1 MNRAIKIIFNL
12 ENPFVF
18 NNIDIV
24 SVRYQT
30 PAIEER
36 DMDDRFSQGEASHL
50 NGWDNSIL
58 ANFSKFLA
66 FSIEG
71 FEGEILSMLKRMQKR
86 IE

>member
-1 MNRAIKIIFNL
+1 
-12 ENPFVF
+12 
-18 NNIDIV
+18 
-24 SVRYQT
+24 
-30 PAIEER
+30 
-36 DMDDRFSQGEASHL
+36 MDDRFSQGEASHL